1 MLNRC
6 SWEGRRRGHETP
18 HLLRCLTSTPV
29 CPPVLRDLL
38 PTQPQRTRS
47 TTKDAGD
54 DLFYLVILVLLVPDD
69 DLLYVLI
76 LVLFRPK
83 RKPRRNEYSVLGTR
97 YWERNWELT
106 TDN

>member
-1 MLNRC
+1 
-6 SWEGRRRGHETP
+6 
-18 HLLRCLTSTPV
+18 
-29 CPPVLRDLL
+29 
-38 PTQPQRTRS
+38 
-47 TTKDAGD
+47 
-54 DLFYLVILVLLVPDD
+54 VLLVPDD

-83 RKPRRNEYSVLGTR
+83 RKPRRNEYSVLGTLLGTRYSVLGTR